1 MSAPTPEP
9 TSDRHESADDGTSGT
24 DARVDAYVR
33 LLGQNQRR
41 VTMYVLSLVPR
52 WNDAEEIIQETNL
65 VLWREFDRFEPGTN
79 FAAWACKVAFHQ
91 VLAWQKRRGRD
102 RLRFTPEFLE
112 VVAGETAAAAERL
125 EERGRMLEGCLRKLP
140 NDQRELVRLRYT
152 ENCSIDDMAR
162 QLDRTATAIY
172 RALSRVRNTLHECVT
187 RSLAQE
193 A

>member
-1 MSAPTPEP
+1 HMSSPAEEPANSPAEAAPP
-9 TSDRHESADDGTSGT
+9 DG
-24 DARVDAYVR
+24 RVDAYVR
-33 LLGQNQRR
+33 LLSQNQRR
-41 VTMYVLSLVPR
+41 VTLYVLSLVPR

-65 VLWREFDRFEPGTN
+65 VLWREFDQFELGTN

-112 VVAGETAAAAERL
+112 AVAGDAAAAADRL
-125 EERGRMLEGCLRKLP
+125 EQRGRLLDGCIRKLP
-140 NDQRELVRLRYT
+140 DGQRELLRLRYI
-152 ENCSIDDMAR
+152 ENRSIDEVA
-162 QLDRTATAIY
+162 QQVDRTATAVY
-172 RALSRVRNTLHECVT
+172 RALSRIRQVLHECVT